1 MLFLEKVQ
9 GFTNNVRKSKAGIW
23 LADTGLITPINNNIL
38 FVIENKEGKFL
49 HAAHN
54 IVTNTGDIYY
64 AEKADVSPSPTNDFT
79 ELSVSTNAWSIGP
92 SKTSDSDDL
101 TVAVAAGTANKAKTA
116 GYQKVNDGD
125 ADNTGAGTD
134 IVSWLFNYA
143 KTDFNDPS
151 VVAGAVHVTG
161 ATFGAATAD
170 PLLTAFAIT
179 SFAKTAD
186 DTLKIFVNHE
196 FLGV

>member
-1 MLFLEKVQ
+1 MLFLEKVH
-9 GFTNNVRKSKAGIW
+9 GFANNIKKSKAGIW

-38 FVIENKEGKFL
+38 FILDSKEEGKRL

-64 AEKADVSPSPTNDFT
+64 AQSGAAETPTDT
-79 ELSVSTNAWSIGP
+79 YAELSVSTNAWSP
-92 SKTSDSDDL
+92 SPTKTSDAGDL
-101 TVAVAAGTANKAKTA
+101 VVAVTSGTANKVVTGTYPKTD
-116 GYQKVNDGD
+116 DGD

-134 IVSWLFNYA
+134 IITWAFSYA

-151 VVAGAVHVTG
+151 IVSGAVHETG
-161 ATFGAATAD
+161 ATFGSGTD
-170 PLLTAFAIT
+170 PVLTAFDIT

-186 DTLKIFVNHE
+186 DTLKIFCNHE
-196 FLGV
+196 MLGV